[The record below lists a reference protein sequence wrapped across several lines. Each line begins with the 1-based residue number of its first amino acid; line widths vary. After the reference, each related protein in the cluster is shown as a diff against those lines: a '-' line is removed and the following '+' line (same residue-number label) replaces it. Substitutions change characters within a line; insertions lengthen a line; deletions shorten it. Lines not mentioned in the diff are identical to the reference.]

1 MSDVQYLTN
10 PEGVRTSVVI
20 PIEDWKRL
28 FEYVDELK
36 RLQEIGI
43 AAREGLAEAKQ
54 LEGQPKKT
62 KEEYDQA
69 LNDFLDEL

>member
-1 MSDVQYLTN
+1 MNTIQYLTN
-10 PEGVRTSVVI
+10 PQGVRTSVVI
-20 PIEDWKRL
+20 SIEDWKRL

-36 RLQEIGI
+36 RLQEIGV
-43 AAREGLAEAKQ
+43 AAREGLAEAKE
-54 LEGQPKKT
+54 LEKQPKKT

>member
-1 MSDVQYLTN
+1 MNTIQYLTN
-10 PEGVRTSVVI
+10 SQGVRTSVVI
-20 PIEDWKRL
+20 SIEDWKRL

-36 RLQEIGI
+36 RLQEIGM
-43 AAREGLAEAKQ
+43 AAREGLAEARV
-54 LEGQPKKT
+54 LEKQPKKT